1 MLKKKKNFVYKI
13 FGVPFSIDFELNGFD
28 QSTEKPVF
36 SFKKV
41 SQARPKAQNKTWSS
55 LSLSEGIIEDDILFS
70 KIDNASLI
78 KYYLYSNISYEKKI
92 IKLLHQPLAYILFQ
106 LGFCVL
112 HGSAISLNDKSI
124 ILCGLSGSG
133 KSQLIYE
140 LSKKYKL
147 ISDDIIAI
155 SFLDGSAY
163 CQPGLPF
170 ICAQV
175 ENGKKIENDKRKRS
189 FKHIDKSRREKNIT
203 KVDKIFFL
211 DWGYRNNLKEISD
224 EKIFKKL
231 ILNSFRP
238 LPQGSSLK
246 SEEMYLDNIANLVTT
261 SKFYNFIRK
270 KDDINSS
277 LKLLESFIND

>member
-1 MLKKKKNFVYKI
+1 M
-13 FGVPFSIDFELNGFD
+13 PFSIDFELNGFD
-28 QSTEKPVF
+28 HSIEKPVF

-41 SQARPKAQNKTWSS
+41 SLESPKAQNKIWSS
-55 LSLSEGIIEDDILFS
+55 LSLTKGVIEDNILFS
-70 KIDNASLI
+70 KIENANLI
-78 KYYLYSNISYEKKI
+78 EYYLYSNISYEKKV

-112 HGSAISLNDKSI
+112 HGSAISLNGKSI

-133 KSQLIYE
+133 KSQLIFE
-140 LSKKYKL
+140 LSKRYKL
-147 ISDDIIAI
+147 ISDDVVAV
-155 SFLDGSAY
+155 SFIDGNAY

-170 ICAQV
+170 ICAQD
-175 ENGKKIENDKRKRS
+175 ENSKKIENDKRKRS
-189 FKHIDKSRREKNIT
+189 FIYTDKSRREKNIT
-203 KVDKIFFL
+203 KVDKVFFL
-211 DWGYRNNLKEISD
+211 DWGDKNNFKEMAD

-261 SKFYNFIRK
+261 SKFYDFIRK
-270 KDDINSS
+270 KGDINSS
-277 LKLLESFIND
+277 LKSLESFIDD